1 MPTAAP
7 TPLGEIA
14 DAPALMGLV
23 NDPARPALVLFDTA
37 SNSPGR
43 HLEARLLRL
52 PSDEAMTLARVDV
65 DRPPGV
71 AQRFGVNG
79 VPALVLFRSGHV
91 VASRLG
97 DIPDQDLEDWLASE
111 SAV

>member
-1 MPTAAP
+1 MQATAP
-7 TPLGEIA
+7 TRLAEIA
-14 DAPALMGLV
+14 DAAALLGLV
-23 NDPARPALVLFDTA
+23 SDPARPALVLFDTG

-52 PSDEAMTLARVDV
+52 
-65 DRPPGV
+65 PGV

-79 VPALVLFRSGHV
+79 VPALVLFRSGHI

-97 DIPDQDLEDWLASE
+97 DIPDQDLEDWIANE
-111 SAV
+111 TTV

>member
-1 MPTAAP
+1 MQATAP
-7 TPLGEIA
+7 TRLAEIP
-14 DAPALMGLV
+14 DAAALIGLV
-23 NDPARPALVLFDTA
+23 SDPARPALVLFDTG

-65 DRPPGV
+65 DRLPDV
-71 AQRFGVNG
+71 AQRFGING

>member
-1 MPTAAP
+1 MQTA
-7 TPLGEIA
+7 TPARLAEIS
-14 DAPALMGLV
+14 DATALMGLV
-23 NDPARPALVLFDTA
+23 SDPARSALVLFDTG

-52 PSDEAMTLARVDV
+52 PSGAAMTLARVDV
-65 DRPPGV
+65 DRLPDV

-97 DIPDQDLEDWLASE
+97 DIPDQDLEDWIASE
-111 SAV
+111 TAV